1 MTKVPDGPIDCPE
14 ALHPTWMEV
23 ELAALENNFRE
34 VQRLVGPATKI
45 IASVKG
51 NGYGLGIVPAAR
63 VLQRLGAYAVATGS
77 FKDAMAIRRAGIGI
91 KVHMF
96 PGNLPQGIAE
106 LLRHDLIPSVYNL
119 ETARAVSDVAEK
131 PASVFI
137 KVDCGLARLGVPIEE
152 AERFVQAIARL
163 PNVLVEGLFTH
174 LPFGDAAGLDWA
186 RPRLERF
193 DELIERLKR
202 SGMEIPVTQSLAS
215 SGVACR
221 VQTACNTVCT
231 GHLLFGGLARVT
243 PDLGDLSR
251 FRPMLKA
258 VRSRLIHI
266 EHHPTDKA
274 IGSGGSLSLK
284 GGSVTGVV
292 PFGLYDGYRPAVSGE
307 TAMMLV
313 RGRRVPVLYVTQEYT
328 TLDLS
333 EVADVGLGEEV
344 TALGTDGREDLTIE
358 EMARW
363 FGGMPLNVLMSL
375 NQRLPYRYLGEA
387 GEKAPRD
394 DVYAVAGT

>member
-1 MTKVPDGPIDCPE
+1 MD
-14 ALHPTWMEV
+14 
-23 ELAALENNFRE
+23 
-34 VQRLVGPATKI
+34 
-45 IASVKG
+45 S
-51 NGYGLGIVPAAR
+51 
-63 VLQRLGAYAVATGS
+63 
-77 FKDAMAIRRAGIGI
+77 
-91 KVHMF
+91 
-96 PGNLPQGIAE
+96 
-106 LLRHDLIPSVYNL
+106 
-119 ETARAVSDVAEK
+119 
-131 PASVFI
+131 
-137 KVDCGLARLGVPIEE
+137 GLARLGVPIEE
-152 AERFVQAIARL
+152 AEGFVKSIARL

-193 DELIERLKR
+193 DQLIGRLKR

-221 VQTACNTVCT
+221 GANRLQHGLHGPSLVRRPGLRDPGPGRLVPLPSGAE
-231 GHLLFGGLARVT
+231 GGEIT
-243 PDLGDLSR
+243 PDPHRSSPDRQGDR
-251 FRPMLKA
+251 
-258 VRSRLIHI
+258 V
-266 EHHPTDKA
+266 
-274 IGSGGSLSLK
+274 GGPPVLK

-344 TALGTDGREDLTIE
+344 TALGKDGREDLTIE

-363 FGGMPLNVLMSL
+363 FGGIPLNVLMSL
-375 NQRLPYRYLGEA
+375 NERLPYRYLGEA
-387 GEKAPRD
+387 GEKAPRTMCTRWRARD
-394 DVYAVAGT
+394 